1 MGRVNKEPEIRL
13 LYQMHTI
20 MYIPAKEEPT
30 FGSELSDGS
39 GINCIIYSVDTN

>member
-1 MGRVNKEPEIRL
+1 MGGVNKEPEIRL

-30 FGSELSDGS
+30 FGSELSDRGKW
-39 GINCIIYSVDTN
+39 NQLHNL